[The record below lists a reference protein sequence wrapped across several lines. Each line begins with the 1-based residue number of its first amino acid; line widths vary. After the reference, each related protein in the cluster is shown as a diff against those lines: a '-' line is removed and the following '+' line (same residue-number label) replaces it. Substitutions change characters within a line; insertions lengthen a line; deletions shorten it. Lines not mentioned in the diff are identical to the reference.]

1 MTVQRTSPDTS
12 RRALENHSRDQLRME
27 ETKAEKINE
36 ETSAYHGT
44 EARERKSWPVAK
56 LRQKEAW
63 AHEGENPDQKP
74 VTPNREQGA

>member
-1 MTVQRTSPDTS
+1 
-12 RRALENHSRDQLRME
+12 ME

-74 VTPNREQGA
+74 VTPNR